1 MLNRVILMGRITH
14 DLEIRQTPSGVSALT
29 FSVAVDRNFKNQ
41 NGEYDT
47 DFITCVA
54 WKNTAEFIGKYFGKG
69 RMIALEGQLRSRT
82 YEDKNGTKHYVTE
95 VYVDTASFT
104 GEKNL
109 QGAYSGSQNGF
120 NAGGG
125 NYPPQGG
132 NGSQGGYSSSQG
144 GTSSGLGQH
153 SGGFI
158 PGTELPPNMRNKNDQ
173 SALGDLSEFEDVLS
187 DEGVPF

>member
-1 MLNRVILMGRITH
+1 MLNRVILMGRIIH
-14 DLEIRQTPSGVSALT
+14 DLEVKQTQNGTACLS
-29 FSVAVDRNFKNQ
+29 FSVAVERNFKNA
-41 NGEYDT
+41 NGSYDA
-47 DFITCVA
+47 DFISCVA

-104 GEKNL
+104 GEKNT
-109 QGAYSGSQNGF
+109 QGAYSGSQGGF
-120 NAGGG
+120 DSGSA

-132 NGSQGGYSSSQG
+132 NGTQGGSPSVRVHKQG
-144 GTSSGLGQH
+144 IL
-153 SGGFI
+153 I
-158 PGTELPPNMRNKNDQ
+158 EGTERFKNTD
-173 SALGDLSEFEDVLS
+173 SAVGALSEFEDVLS